1 MNIQNNLTT
10 TTVPQQAELL
20 TASQC
25 SLQSPIQAT
34 SGRHAND
41 ETSSNSS
48 SVVLVPGI
56 DRLTTQNGSTGSTR
70 IGESLE
76 ALRLANKELEASV

>member
-1 MNIQNNLTT
+1 MNIRNNITVTT
-10 TTVPQQAELL
+10 EPQQAEG
-20 TASQC
+20 
-25 SLQSPIQAT
+25 LQTPVQAT
-34 SGRHAND
+34 SGGTPND

-48 SVVLVPGI
+48 SVELVPG
-56 DRLTTQNGSTGSTR
+56 RLTVTHMGTGGTR

>member
-1 MNIQNNLTT
+1 MNIHLNNLTT
-10 TTVPQQAELL
+10 TRVPTEPQEAER
-20 TASQC
+20 
-25 SLQSPIQAT
+25 LQTPVQAT
-34 SGRHAND
+34 SGGTPND

-48 SVVLVPGI
+48 SVELVPGI
-56 DRLTTQNGSTGSTR
+56 DRLTVTHGGTGGTR